1 VTKQFL
7 FSLTSQLSLCGI
19 FVFGIN
25 VFPHAEEKKNSSNFV
40 AKTPLVPSI
49 GINIP
54 ENIYR
59 SLRQGSDAL
68 SQTIDQLSIQHA
80 ENPALL
86 RLIPDIQVFYK
97 AIDWGLRHK
106 NFYKENE
113 FKIAESL
120 LEEANARATQLAKGK
135 SPWTR
140 KSGLIVRGYI
150 SKIDNSIQPYGLVIP
165 QSYNTDP
172 WRKRRLDIW
181 LHGRDNKLSEL
192 KFIHQRQTNPGQF
205 NPIDTIVLHPYGRF
219 CNAFK
224 FAGEMDVIEALEHV
238 IKNYPVDKERLSI
251 RGFSMGGAGC
261 WHFATHHASNWIT
274 AAPGAGF
281 AESLEYLGL
290 SNKELPPKYERTLW
304 GLYDATMYAGN
315 LFNTS
320 TIAYSGEYDKQ
331 IQAAQ
336 IMEKFLL
343 AEGLSLQHIIGPK
356 TGHKYHSTSKAE
368 IDEWINNT
376 ITKGREPIPSE
387 VRLTTRTLRY
397 NRQSWVQID
406 GIQEHWMPA
415 RVEAGLI
422 GNKHIEISTI
432 NISRLILSM
441 PSGTCPLK
449 PNVNPT
455 VIIDGHELN
464 GERVQTDRSWKSR
477 FIKTFGRWR
486 AVRSFEFIGLAKRPK
501 LQGPIDDAFMDSFV
515 IVKPTSKAMTKHI
528 DVWTAAQLDQAL
540 LDWEM
545 QFRGKPRIVKDI
557 DLSAQEIEDNNLI
570 LWGDFK
576 SNSIIA
582 KIINRLPLTWNRD
595 SLKIGQ
601 SEATSHIHIP
611 ILIYPNPLNQKR
623 YIVLNSGFTFSR
635 FGHMSNATQTPK
647 LPDWALAKILKPYNA
662 GNPEC
667 ISAAGFFDEQWQPKL
682 TH

>member
-1 VTKQFL
+1 MTNQFL
-7 FSLTSQLSLCGI
+7 CNLASKLNLCGI
-19 FVFGIN
+19 FLLGITI
-25 VFPHAEEKKNSSNFV
+25 FPLAEEEENSPNFV

-54 ENIYR
+54 EDVYR
-59 SLRQGSDAL
+59 SLRQKSDTL
-68 SQTIDQLSIQHA
+68 LQTIDQLRIQHA
-80 ENPALL
+80 KSPELL
-86 RLIPDIQVFYK
+86 RLIPDIQIFHK
-97 AIDWGLRHK
+97 AINWGLK
-106 NFYKENE
+106 YQNFYKENE
-113 FKIAESL
+113 FKIAENL
-120 LEEANARATQLAKGK
+120 LDEANARAIQLAKSK
-135 SPWTR
+135 APWTR

-150 SKIDNSIQPYGLVIP
+150 SKIDNSVQPYGLVIP
-165 QSYNTDP
+165 ESYTTDP

-224 FAGEMDVIEALEHV
+224 FAGEMDVIEALDHV
-238 IKNYPVDKERLSI
+238 EKNYPVDNSRLSI

-261 WHFATHHASNWIT
+261 WHFATHHASNWVAT
-274 AAPGAGF
+274 APGAGF

-356 TGHKYHSTSKAE
+356 TGHKYHSQSKSE
-368 IDEWINNT
+368 IDKRINSIVN
-376 ITKGREPIPSE
+376 KGSKSIPKE
-387 VRLTTRTLRY
+387 VRLTTLTLRY
-397 NRQSWVQID
+397 NRQSWVQVD
-406 GIQEHWMPA
+406 GIQEHWIPA

-432 NISRLILSM
+432 NVSRLILSM
-441 PSGTCPLK
+441 PPGTCPLK

-455 VIIDGHELN
+455 VIIDGQKLT
-464 GERVQTDRSWKSR
+464 GERIQTDRSWKSR
-477 FIKTFGRWR
+477 FIKTFNRWR
-486 AVRSFEFIGLAKRPK
+486 AVRNFEFIDLAKRPK

-515 IVKPTSKAMTKHI
+515 VVEPTGKAMTENI
-528 DVWTAAQLDQAL
+528 GAWTTAQLDQAI

-545 QFRGKPRIVKDI
+545 QFRGKPRVIKDI
-557 DLSAQEIEDNNLI
+557 NLSEKEIEGSNLI

-582 KIINRLPLTWNRD
+582 KISNQLPLTWNRN

-601 SEATSHIHIP
+601 SEVSSNTHVP
-611 ILIYPNPLNQKR
+611 ILIYPNPLNQRK

-647 LPDWALAKILKPYNA
+647 LPDWALANILIPYNA
-662 GNPEC
+662 ANSEC
-667 ISAAGFFDEQWQPKL
+667 IKAAGFFNERWQPKI